1 MLVGAVAEK
10 LMVVPLT
17 VMASPLAKLAERE
30 FVPAVPDSAVA
41 LVTACGGVCW
51 LAATAPVAL
60 LEGSKNSFPATT
72 ADAATSVVFASVP
85 IEVFN
90 AEFKFCAV
98 VAGSGAPVD
107 VVAMRKLPVG
117 GGFWFVAVNVTDDV
131 VPSGRL
137 KLRVT

>member
-17 VMASPLAKLAERE
+17 VMVSPLATLAERE

-60 LEGSKNSFPATT
+60 LE
-72 ADAATSVVFASVP
+72 D
-85 IEVFN
+85 
-90 AEFKFCAV
+90 
-98 VAGSGAPVD
+98 
-107 VVAMRKLPVG
+107 
-117 GGFWFVAVNVTDDV
+117 
-131 VPSGRL
+131 
-137 KLRVT
+137 

>member
-17 VMASPLAKLAERE
+17 VMVSPLAKLAERE
-30 FVPAVPDSAVA
+30 FEGEVPDSAVA
-41 LVTACGGVCW
+41 LVMACGGVCW
-51 LAATAPVAL
+51 LVATAPVAL

-90 AEFKFCAV
+90 AEFRLAAV
-98 VAGSGAPVD
+98 AAGVEPIAKEPD
-107 VVAMRKLPVG
+107 G
-117 GGFWFVAVNVTDDV
+117 GGFALDAVNVTDDV